1 MLDEPSK
8 QAVAK
13 ITHEAKELFGD
24 ELVCLV
30 LYGSAA
36 GSDFVPGQ
44 SDLNLAMVFDKLRF
58 EHLQQL
64 RTRLPGWH
72 QLGAAMPLLLD
83 RDSLQHGRDV
93 FPIELQDIKE
103 MHELLSGEDLFF
115 ALPIDRRNLRYQI
128 ELELRGKL
136 LRLRA
141 LYAEVGGEPVRLQRL
156 LVDSV
161 KSFLIVMRGLIRLR
175 GPQAARSY
183 PEVLAQF
190 ESLWACQLP
199 ATKRVLRIRLGQ
211 QGWPAEPAPVEEI
224 LRGYLLDVE
233 HLTAIVDAM
242 QPGEGHVE

>member
-1 MLDEPSK
+1 MLDKPSK
-8 QAVAK
+8 QAVAT
-13 ITHEAKELFGD
+13 ITREAKDLFGT

-44 SDLNLAMVFDKLRF
+44 SDLNLAMVFGKLRF
-58 EHLQQL
+58 EHLLQL

-72 QLGAAMPLLLD
+72 ELGAAMPLLLD
-83 RDSLQHGRDV
+83 RESLQRGRDV
-93 FPIELQDIKE
+93 FPLELQDIKE
-103 MHELLSGEDLFF
+103 THSLLAGEDLFSS
-115 ALPIDRRNLRYQI
+115 LQIDWRHLRYQV
-128 ELELRGKL
+128 EHELRGKL

-141 LYAEVGGEPVRLQRL
+141 LFAEVGDDPIRLQRL

-175 GPQAARSY
+175 VPQAARSY

-190 ESLWACQLP
+190 EFLWTCQLP
-199 ATKRVLRIRLGQ
+199 TTKRVLQIKLGQ
-211 QGWPAEPAPVEEI
+211 EAWPSDAASIETI
-224 LRGYLLDVE
+224 LRGYLADVE

-242 QPGEGHVE
+242 GPG